1 MANITKVCHCLVN
14 RNDNTMIKE
23 TRLSPEMIDA
33 LELAIREA
41 VQERID
47 TDPDVADCY
56 LRITPGKWL
65 VQVMYIEESNL
76 TVPNR
81 DVALLNLMYDLKDS
95 YGGNEI
101 WMLNDQAIRKLAE
114 SYGELLEMD
123 LCLN

>member
-1 MANITKVCHCLVN
+1 MKITNISN
-14 RNDNTMIKE
+14 EQIY
-23 TRLSPEMIDA
+23 A
-33 LELAIREA
+33 LEQAIRSA

-56 LRITPGKWL
+56 LCINPDNWL

-76 TVPNR
+76 TAPNR

-101 WMLNDQAIRKLAE
+101 WMLNDKPSAVLPKILRRATW
-114 SYGELLEMD
+114 EMD
-123 LCLN
+123 LCLNK

>member
-1 MANITKVCHCLVN
+1 
-14 RNDNTMIKE
+14 MIRE

-33 LELAIREA
+33 LELAIRDA
-41 VQERID
+41 VQECIEN
-47 TDPDVADCY
+47 DPDVADCY
-56 LRITPGKWL
+56 LRVIPRRWV

-76 TVPNR
+76 TAPNR

-95 YGGNEI
+95 YGDNEI
-101 WMLNDQAIRKLAE
+101 WMLNDQAIRNLAE

>member
-14 RNDNTMIKE
+14 RNDNTMFRE
-23 TRLSPEMIDA
+23 TRLSPEMVDA
-33 LELAIREA
+33 LEQAIREA

-56 LRITPGKWL
+56 LRIIPNNWL

-76 TVPNR
+76 TTPNR

-95 YGGNEI
+95 YGGTEI
-101 WMLNDQAIRKLAE
+101 WVLNDEAIHDLAE
-114 SYGELLEMD
+114 SYKEMLEMD

>member
-14 RNDNTMIKE
+14 RNDNTMFRE
-23 TRLSPEMIDA
+23 TRLSPEMVDA
-33 LELAIREA
+33 LEQAIREA

-76 TVPNR
+76 TTPNR

-101 WMLNDQAIRKLAE
+101 WMLNDEAIHDLAQ
-114 SYGELLEMD
+114 SYGEMIEIDICM
-123 LCLN
+123 N

>member
-1 MANITKVCHCLVN
+1 MANITKICHCLVN
-14 RNDNTMIKE
+14 RNDNTMFRE
-23 TRLSPEMIDA
+23 TRLSPEMIDT
-33 LELAIREA
+33 LELAIRKA

-56 LRITPGKWL
+56 LRIIPDKWL

-76 TVPNR
+76 TTPNR

-101 WMLNDQAIRKLAE
+101 WMLNDQAIRNLAE

-123 LCLN
+123 FCLN

>member
-1 MANITKVCHCLVN
+1 
-14 RNDNTMIKE
+14 MIKE

-76 TVPNR
+76 TTPT
-81 DVALLNLMYDLKDS
+81 AMSLYSTSCTTSKTPTAAMKSGCSTMKPSMTSHSLMEK
-95 YGGNEI
+95 
-101 WMLNDQAIRKLAE
+101 
-114 SYGELLEMD
+114 
-123 LCLN
+123 

>member
-14 RNDNTMIKE
+14 RNDNTMFRE
-23 TRLSPEMIDA
+23 TRLSPEMVDA

-56 LRITPGKWL
+56 LRIIPDNWL

-76 TVPNR
+76 TTPNR

-101 WMLNDQAIRKLAE
+101 WMLNDEAIHDLAQ
-114 SYGELLEMD
+114 SYGEMIEIDICM
-123 LCLN
+123 N